1 MISEDSALFDTER
14 YLTEIQRAANIKEIK
29 PPNNKVPALNL
40 PKLAPEKK
48 IVPITIDV
56 TLGKDFV
63 LRDRFDWDL
72 SQVSLRPI
80 DFVTALVTQ
89 LPDPAVIQGD
99 DPIPLV
105 KHSAE
110 HLSHIEV
117 SEKRLK
123 LIENLTEQ
131 VLRQIADHIDKNTFF
146 PRQRLNK
153 KEEDIISKQQVCVN
167 CDSMLSTAQ
176 PDYCF

>member
-1 MISEDSALFDTER
+1 MISEDSALFDTGR
-14 YLTEIQRAANIKEIK
+14 YLAEIERAATIKEIK

-48 IVPITIDV
+48 IVPICIDV

-72 SQVSLRPI
+72 SQVSLRPV
-80 DFVTALVTQ
+80 DFVTALVLQ

-99 DPIPLV
+99 GATEKV

-110 HLSHIEV
+110 HLAHIEV
-117 SEKRLK
+117 SAKRLK
-123 LIENLTEQ
+123 LIDNLTE
-131 VLRQIADHIDKNTFF
+131 
-146 PRQRLNK
+146 
-153 KEEDIISKQQVCVN
+153 
-167 CDSMLSTAQ
+167 
-176 PDYCF
+176 